1 MVNSMDL
8 PKETKCSKNRV
19 AQQYHYCVYSERN
32 DQCTEDITI
41 LPSSLQ
47 HVLHS
52 QRGNQAKF
60 LLAGKCMQKNIIKL
74 LKESSPVSS

>member
-19 AQQYHYCVYSERN
+19 AQQYHYCVHSKRN
-32 DQCTEDITI
+32 DQCNTFYIAK
-41 LPSSLQ
+41 
-47 HVLHS
+47 
-52 QRGNQAKF
+52 RGNQAKF
-60 LLAGKCMQKNIIKL
+60 LLAGECMQKNIIKL